1 MKTHYLT
8 SRNMKAKDSEVLI
21 KHGNKIK
28 KQE

>member
-1 MKTHYLT
+1 METHYLK
-8 SRNMKAKDSEVLI
+8 SRKMKAKASEVLI